1 MKNNVFLRL
10 ATIKDT
16 KDIFELSNDQ
26 MVRQNSIN
34 KSKISWDD
42 HVVWFTKKLANLACS
57 YYVVTNQDTD
67 FIGQVRIDSNEKNI
81 ISLSI
86 SPQFRG
92 QGYATKVIKMAT
104 IASNEKKIY
113 AYVMQ
118 NNQSSLR
125 AFLNAGYVVLGSID
139 INGDSYLECVFYNK
153 VFIIA
158 EMSANH
164 CGDLDLAKKII
175 LKAKEC
181 GADAVKIQTYTADT
195 ITIDCKSDMFK
206 ISGGTLWD
214 NKYLYDLYKE
224 AYTPWEWQTEL
235 KRFADSVGITL
246 FSSPF
251 DKTAVDFLESI
262 DCPIYKIASFE
273 AIDIPLI
280 KYAASK
286 GKPMIISTGI
296 CTEEEIQDAI
306 DACKSQGNTDITLL
320 KCTSAYPA
328 RPEDMNLLTIPDM
341 IAKFGHQGVKIGL
354 SDHTME
360 IETVVAG
367 VALGARVI
375 EKHFTLDR
383 TLGGADAEFSLNPEE
398 LTAAVQA
405 IRKTEKLLGAID
417 YSVNEKN
424 RRFARSLF
432 VVKDI
437 KKGELITEENIRS
450 IRPSC
455 GLHPKYYEEI
465 IGKTATSDLSFGK
478 PIEKGD
484 YL

>member
-1 MKNNVFLRL
+1 MGYTCFQTYTEDVI
-10 ATIKDT
+10 T
-16 KDIFELSNDQ
+16 LSE
-26 MVRQNSIN
+26 
-34 KSKISWDD
+34 
-42 HVVWFTKKLANLACS
+42 HT
-57 YYVVTNQDTD
+57 
-67 FIGQVRIDSNEKNI
+67 
-81 ISLSI
+81 
-86 SPQFRG
+86 
-92 QGYATKVIKMAT
+92 
-104 IASNEKKIY
+104 
-113 AYVMQ
+113 
-118 NNQSSLR
+118 
-125 AFLNAGYVVLGSID
+125 
-139 INGDSYLECVFYNK
+139 
-153 VFIIA
+153 FIIA